1 MGKLCLPMC
10 CHPATTTWANE
21 FAHATL
27 AGETTSVRARIRI
40 VTRGAVIR
48 LAILFALLFGALT
61 GAYVTMIRMPGKSF
75 TGPLPA
81 LTPQQVAL
89 RDSLRRDVEVIAGRI
104 GVRNLYRYD
113 NLTAAMQFIEDA
125 AAQAG
130 YEVERQTFE
139 AGGKQCV
146 NLAVEI
152 AGTSRADGIVV
163 IGGHYDSVP
172 GCPAANDNATGVA
185 ATLELARTFAARK
198 PRRSIRFLAFVNEEP
213 PYFQTDSMGSR
224 VYARRCRE
232 RGDKVVA
239 MLSLETMGYYS
250 DEKGSQRYPV
260 PFGLMYPSTGN
271 FIAFVGNF
279 SSRKLVRQA
288 VASFREHTQFPS
300 EMGALPG
307 GIPGVGWSDHWSF
320 WQEGYPALMVTDT
333 APYRYDHYHEAS
345 DTPDK
350 VDYDRLARVVAGL
363 AKVLEDLANPAE
375 SK

>member
-1 MGKLCLPMC
+1 MGLLRLSLLFAVLAASYVTC
-10 CHPATTTWANE
+10 CM
-21 FAHATL
+21 L
-27 AGETTSVRARIRI
+27 M
-40 VTRGAVIR
+40 TRG
-48 LAILFALLFGALT
+48 
-61 GAYVTMIRMPGKSF
+61 PGESYD
-75 TGPLPA
+75 GPLPDVGD
-81 LTPQQVAL
+81 LERDFEGRL
-89 RDSLRRDVEVIAGRI
+89 REHVHVLAGRI
-104 GVRNLYRYD
+104 GERNLIRYGALQESAD
-113 NLTAAMQFIEDA
+113 YVEKSLTRAGLAVDR
-125 AAQAG
+125 QAF
-130 YEVERQTFE
+130 EVEGRICYNLE
-139 AGGKQCV
+139 AVVSGSD
-146 NLAVEI
+146 LSDEI
-152 AGTSRADGIVV
+152 VIV
-163 IGGHYDSVP
+163 GGHYDSVQ
-172 GCPAANDNATGVA
+172 GCPGANDNATGVA
-185 ATLELARTFAARK
+185 ATLELARIFAARK

-224 VYARRCRE
+224 VYSRRCRE

-279 SSRKLVRQA
+279 SSRKLVRQV

-320 WQEGYPALMVTDT
+320 WQEGYPGLMVTDT

>member
-81 LTPQQVAL
+81 LTSQQVAL

-152 AGTSRADGIVV
+152 AGTSRADEIVV

-185 ATLELARTFAARK
+185 ATLALARAFAN
-198 PRRSIRFLAFVNEEP
+198 RSPQRTLRFVWFVNEEP
-213 PYFQTDSMGSR
+213 PYFQSAQMGSW
-224 VYARRCRE
+224 VYAKACRDRDE
-232 RGDKVVA
+232 NIVA
-239 MLSLETMGYYS
+239 MISLETIGYYS
-250 DEKGSQRYPV
+250 DAPNSQHYPF
-260 PFGLMYPSTGN
+260 PFGLLYPSTAD
-271 FIAFVGNF
+271 FIAFVGNV
-279 SSRKLVRQA
+279 SSRALVRET
-288 VASFREHTQFPS
+288 VASFRRHAQFPS
-300 EMGALPG
+300 EGAAVPG
-307 GIPGVGWSDHWSF
+307 WITGVGWSDHWAF

-333 APYRYDHYHEAS
+333 APFRYAHYHAPS

-350 VDYDRLARVVAGL
+350 LDYDRFARVVDGMAG
-363 AKVLEDLANPAE
+363 VVGDLVDV
-375 SK
+375 KR

>member
-104 GVRNLYRYD
+104 GVRNVYRYD

-152 AGTSRADGIVV
+152 AGTSRADEIVV

-185 ATLELARTFAARK
+185 ATLALARAFAN
-198 PRRSIRFLAFVNEEP
+198 RSPQRTLRFVWFVNEEP
-213 PYFQTDSMGSR
+213 PYFQSAQMGSW
-224 VYARRCRE
+224 VYAKACRDRDE
-232 RGDKVVA
+232 NIVA
-239 MLSLETMGYYS
+239 MISLETIGYYS
-250 DEKGSQRYPV
+250 DAPNSQHYPF
-260 PFGLMYPSTGN
+260 PFGLLYPSTAD
-271 FIAFVGNF
+271 FIAFVGNV
-279 SSRKLVRQA
+279 SSRALVRET
-288 VASFREHTQFPS
+288 VASFRRHAQFPS
-300 EMGALPG
+300 EGAAVPG
-307 GIPGVGWSDHWSF
+307 WITGVGWSDHWAF

-333 APYRYDHYHEAS
+333 APFRYAHYHAPS

-350 VDYDRLARVVAGL
+350 LDYDRFARVVDGMAG
-363 AKVLEDLANPAE
+363 VVGDLVDVE
-375 SK
+375 R